1 MSRGF
6 PSHKRITQKE
16 YEIVKDGEGA
26 IIKNGDWESIVLP
39 GVQIAISI
47 LIKYSTP
54 HSRLG
59 VKRCPRCNASY
70 SSAKIIKSSLKWYI
84 SHLQLQKIIRRHNI
98 ILIKFIHLK
107 AVYVALFFG
116 QSIVIESWNY
126 QNLPLHKP
134 IQCIP
139 TGR

>member
-70 SSAKIIKSSLKWYI
+70 SSAKIIKSSLKW
-84 SHLQLQKIIRRHNI
+84 
-98 ILIKFIHLK
+98 
-107 AVYVALFFG
+107 
-116 QSIVIESWNY
+116 
-126 QNLPLHKP
+126 
-134 IQCIP
+134 
-139 TGR
+139 